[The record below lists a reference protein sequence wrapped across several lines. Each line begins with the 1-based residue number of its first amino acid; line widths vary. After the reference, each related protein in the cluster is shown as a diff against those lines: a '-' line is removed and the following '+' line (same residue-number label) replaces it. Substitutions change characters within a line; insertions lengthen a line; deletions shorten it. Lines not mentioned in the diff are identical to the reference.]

1 MLPAPSDSRFPP
13 LPLPAS
19 GPPRRSPR
27 TSLILAELA
36 RQRRLERRQR
46 RLKRQQR
53 RQAWAWLT
61 ALGRGPFEAMRSL
74 AAGPAAVWPK
84 ADAGKAPQTWFGP
97 RAGNFSRLEA

>member
-1 MLPAPSDSRFPP
+1 MADASAFSP

-46 RLKRQQR
+46 R
-53 RQAWAWLT
+53 QAWAQMRAWLT

-84 ADAGKAPQTWFGP
+84 ADAGKAPQTWFEP